1 MNDFLRQNNKVRCQ
15 IPRCVLTRDFFFE
28 IKVGIPHAL
37 VTWDAKDKLKYT
49 HRCEIQRVEKTSI
62 DIAIDES
69 E

>member
-1 MNDFLRQNNKVRCQ
+1 MSKQQSQVPNSPLCFDERFL
-15 IPRCVLTRDFFFE
+15 FE
-28 IKVGIPHAL
+28 IKIGIPHAL

>member
-1 MNDFLRQNNKVRCQ
+1 MNDFLRQNNKVTRQ
-15 IPRCVLTRDFFFE
+15 IPRCVLTRDFFE
-28 IKVGIPHAL
+28 IKIGTPHAL

-49 HRCEIQRVEKTSI
+49 HRCEIQRVENTST